1 MDPKKYLDN
10 VTENLIL
17 ANLPL
22 NEQKKLRTHLELV
35 SVETRQELDSV
46 GGGLRYICFPV
57 VRSVSWN
64 ISRMDRGWKSR

>member
-1 MDPKKYLDN
+1 MDPKKCLEN

-35 SVETRQELDSV
+35 SVKTRQELDSV
-46 GGGLRYICFPV
+46 GGGLPYICFLST
-57 VRSVSWN
+57 VRSALWN
-64 ISRMDRGWKSR
+64 ISGVDRGWR